1 MDAFTQTQHRLADC
15 IGIVNVALMRP
26 KAFDLFGRSSRGR
39 AGDWLLAAVLLF
51 ALAFIGRQLERR
63 WNAPTELAGF
73 AEAIDGDSLRLAGH
87 EIRLK
92 GIDAPEIDQYCE
104 NRAGRS
110 YACGVVA
117 KNWMRAQVQRG
128 AVTCGIEG
136 ADRYGRLL
144 GLCRL
149 GDQSINAAMVREGIA
164 VDYGGFRREENEAR
178 REQRGLWSGRFIPPA
193 EHRAAHP
200 RS

>member
-1 MDAFTQTQHRLADC
+1 
-15 IGIVNVALMRP
+15 MRP
-26 KAFDLFGRSSRGR
+26 EAFNLLNRRRGGRRGE
-39 AGDWLLAAVLLF
+39 WLLAAVLLA
-51 ALAFIGRQLERR
+51 ALAFIGRHLERR

-73 AEAIDGDSLRLAGH
+73 AEAIDGDSLRLAGR
-87 EIRLK
+87 EVRLK
-92 GIDAPEIDQYCE
+92 GVDAPEIGQYCE

-149 GDQSINAAMVREGIA
+149 GDQSLNAAMVREGIA

-178 REQRGLWSGRFIPPA
+178 REERGLWSGRFVSPA

-200 RS
+200 RP